1 MLDKP
6 RNNLLKSLP
15 FYHLDDYTF
24 KIVLNEIA
32 NGSLNY
38 DFESLESL
46 LFNPT
51 DQARC
56 KSSFNS
62 HLNPDSNFPFC
73 PPESDYLVEE
83 EINARIAS
91 KKNKASFSFLHLNA
105 CSLARHF
112 DNFKMLL
119 SKLSVSFPVIGVT
132 ETCLSDLTTDSVDIS
147 GFKFLSNHCTNKNC
161 GGTGLYLQDNL
172 EYKLHPDCNYSD
184 PEVIESLFVE
194 LDIPRGKNIVVGVVY
209 RLPNQ
214 NLSAFLA
221 VFNEILSN
229 ITRGGKTYYVAGHYN
244 LDILHHNDHAQTQ
257 EFVNNLFLHMLF
269 PLITKP
275 TCITANSA
283 TLIDNIFTNHLTAD
297 ICNGIIINDISDH
310 LPIFAHV
317 FDRDFKVND
326 TSTKIL
332 KCKINETTLAHFRV
346 SLGN

>member
-24 KIVLNEIA
+24 KIVLYEIA

-46 LFNPT
+46 LFNPI

-62 HLNPDSNFPFC
+62 HLDPDSNFPFC
-73 PPESDYLVEE
+73 PPGSDYLVEE
-83 EINARIAS
+83 EINARVAS
-91 KKNKASFSFLHLNA
+91 KQNKPSFSFLHLNA
-105 CSLARHF
+105 RSLAGHF
-112 DNFKMLL
+112 DKSKMLL
-119 SKLSVSFPVIGVT
+119 SRLSVSFPVIGVT
-132 ETCLSDLTTDSVDIS
+132 ETWLSDLTTDSVDIS
-147 GFKFLSNHCTNKNC
+147 GFRFLSNHRTNKNC
-161 GGTGLYLQDNL
+161 GGTGLYLQDDL
-172 EYKLHPDCNYSD
+172 EYKLRPDCNYSD
-184 PEVIESLFVE
+184 PEVIESLLVE
-194 LDIPRGKNIVVGVVY
+194 FDIPRGKNIVVGVVY
-209 RLPNQ
+209 RPPNQ

-229 ITRGGKTYYVAGHYN
+229 ITRGGKTCYVAGDYN
-244 LDILHHNDHAQTQ
+244 LDILHYNDHAQTQ
-257 EFVNNLFLHMLF
+257 EFVDNLFSHMLF

-275 TCITANSA
+275 TRITANSA

-317 FDRDFKVND
+317 FDRKFQSK
-326 TSTKIL
+326 
-332 KCKINETTLAHFRV
+332 
-346 SLGN
+346 